1 MNGQQL
7 SLLFPI
13 LLIFVFYFLLI
24 RPQKKR
30 EKQVNEMRNNLR
42 VGDRVITIG
51 GINGKILKIKDDKIT
66 IEIGSDKTKLDMMRW
81 SISSLDQPAKVAPE
95 KNKKNV
101 EDKPELVEEDV
112 NESGDDNSI
121 NDKKDE

>member
-30 EKQVNEMRNNLR
+30 EKEVKEMRNNLR
-42 VGDRVITIG
+42 IGDRIITIG
-51 GINGKILKIKDDKIT
+51 GISGKILKIKDDKIT

-81 SISSLDQPAKVAPE
+81 AISSLDQPSKVAPE
-95 KNKKNV
+95 KSKKKV
-101 EDKPELVEEDV
+101 EDKPELVEEDI
-112 NESGDDNSI
+112 NEPEDASI
-121 NDKKDE
+121 NDKKED

>member
-1 MNGQQL
+1 MNGQNL

-30 EKQVNEMRNNLR
+30 EKQVNEMRSNLR

-51 GINGKILKIKDDKIT
+51 GINGKIIKIKDDKIT

-81 SISSLDQPAKVAPE
+81 AISSLEQPAKAAPE
-95 KNKKNV
+95 KSKKKV
-101 EDKPELVEEDV
+101 EDKPEVTEEETNESEED
-112 NESGDDNSI
+112 NTSE
-121 NDKKDE
+121 KKDE

>member
-30 EKQVNEMRNNLR
+30 EKQVNEMRSNLR
-42 VGDRVITIG
+42 VGDRIITIG
-51 GINGKILKIKDDKIT
+51 GINGKIVKMKDDKIT

-81 SISSLDQPAKVAPE
+81 AISSLEQSSKGAPE
-95 KNKKNV
+95 KNKKKDK
-101 EDKPELVEEDV
+101 DKPEIVEEEV
-112 NESGDDNSI
+112 DDSAEENSS
-121 NDKKDE
+121 DEKDE